1 MQPVPGWDTTPAYT
15 GEVMQ
20 LPAGLYI
27 CIVKQVNIRQ
37 DAGGRE
43 QVVLLFDIAEGEQ
56 KGFYQRQF
64 DSRRQQDSNAKWSGV
79 YRQHTHDRDGQSA
92 NPWFKGMICSIEKSN
107 NGYRWDWNEKGLVGK
122 RFGGIF
128 GREEFL
134 ASDGEKKM
142 STKLLQIRSIDGLKT
157 ATVPEDKLLPE
168 GPATPE
174 TAKTPDPG
182 MDGFMSIPDGIDEEL
197 PFM

>member
-134 ASDGEKKM
+134 ASDGEKKN
-142 STKLLQIRSIDGLKT
+142 RSGGQ
-157 ATVPEDKLLPE
+157 A
-168 GPATPE
+168 PA
-174 TAKTPDPG
+174 
-182 MDGFMSIPDGIDEEL
+182 
-197 PFM
+197 

>member
-56 KGFYQRQF
+56 KGVGEP
-64 DSRRQQDSNAKWSGV
+64 DG
-79 YRQHTHDRDGQSA
+79 HD
-92 NPWFKGMICSIEKSN
+92 KGDIGRKYAC
-107 NGYRWDWNEKGLVGK
+107 D
-122 RFGGIF
+122 
-128 GREEFL
+128 REE
-134 ASDGEKKM
+134 E
-142 STKLLQIRSIDGLKT
+142 I
-157 ATVPEDKLLPE
+157 
-168 GPATPE
+168 
-174 TAKTPDPG
+174 
-182 MDGFMSIPDGIDEEL
+182 
-197 PFM
+197 

>member
-1 MQPVPGWDTTPAYT
+1 MQPISGWETTPAYT

-27 CIVKQVNIRQ
+27 CIVKQVNMRK
-37 DAGGRE
+37 DASGRE
-43 QVVLLFDIAEGEQ
+43 QIILLFDIAEGEQ

-64 DSRRQQDSNAKWSGV
+64 DSRREQDSNAKWGGV

-142 STKLLQIRSIDGLKT
+142 TTRLLQIRSIDGLKT

-174 TAKTPDPG
+174 TAKAPDSG

>member
-92 NPWFKGMICSIEKSN
+92 KSSLRPT
-107 NGYRWDWNEKGLVGK
+107 GRK
-122 RFGGIF
+122 RCPGNF
-128 GREEFL
+128 GRSG
-134 ASDGEKKM
+134 AS
-142 STKLLQIRSIDGLKT
+142 T
-157 ATVPEDKLLPE
+157 A
-168 GPATPE
+168 
-174 TAKTPDPG
+174 
-182 MDGFMSIPDGIDEEL
+182 
-197 PFM
+197 

>member
-174 TAKTPDPG
+174 TAKASDPG